1 MIGLENSNWHDLQL
15 RLISASLLLVASAL
29 CIFFGGYLFTFLIIA
44 LIGVM
49 HWELGK
55 MLSPLSAQAMWFSA
69 LLSVMATFLLLKLDS
84 LVLPILVLFCNFHF
98 QKFFFHHNRN
108 YGAYYSL
115 AVIICG
121 VIFYRIR
128 LEFGLYHTF
137 WLIGIVVVTDT
148 AGYLIGRIIGGP
160 KVFPRI
166 SPKKTWAGVLAG
178 WFAVGLFSWS
188 FVENIAPQNLFVMF
202 VSISIILSVSAQVGD
217 MIQSHLKRRSDVKD
231 SSSLLPG
238 HGGFMDRFDGFVG
251 ATVVSGLFFEWVY

>member
-1 MIGLENSNWHDLQL
+1 MFKSSDWYDLQS
-15 RLISASLLLVASAL
+15 RLISGLLLLFVSGV
-29 CIFFGGYLFTFLIIA
+29 CIYLGSYFFILFVVL
-44 LIGVM
+44 LVGVM

-55 MLSPLSAQAMWFSA
+55 MLSPLSTQAMWFSA
-69 LLSVMATFLLLKLDS
+69 ILSIISTFYLMGSQS
-84 LVLPILVLFCNFHF
+84 LVWSLLILLFNFHF
-98 QKFFFHHNRN
+98 QKNFFHHNSIF
-108 YGAYYSL
+108 GALYSA

-121 VIFYRIR
+121 IVFYKVR
-128 LEFGLYHTF
+128 LDFGLLHTF

-178 WFAVGLFSWS
+178 WFAVALFSWL
-188 FVENIAPQNLFVMF
+188 FVENVAPQSLFIKF
-202 VSISIILSVSAQVGD
+202 VSISIILSVSAQIGD

-231 SSSLLPG
+231 SSGLLPG

-251 ATVVSGLFFEWVY
+251 AMIVTGLIFEWIY

>member
-1 MIGLENSNWHDLQL
+1 MNTNNNWHEL
-15 RLISASLLLVASAL
+15 RLRLVSASFLLILSAF
-29 CIFFGGYLFTFLIIA
+29 CIYFGNYLFTLFIIS
-44 LIGVM
+44 LVGVM

-55 MLSPLSAQAMWFSA
+55 MLSPMSVQAMWFSA
-69 LLSVMATFLLLKLDS
+69 FLSMLSTFCLLASNSILW
-84 LVLPILVLFCNFHF
+84 PILILLINFHF
-98 QKFFFHHNRN
+98 QRNFFHHSRN
-108 YGAYYSL
+108 FGAFYSL
-115 AVIICG
+115 AVIVCG
-121 VIFYRIR
+121 IIFYRVR
-128 LEFGLYHTF
+128 MEFGLYHTV

-148 AGYLIGRIIGGP
+148 TGYLIGRIIGGP

-188 FVENIAPQNLFVMF
+188 FVENVAPQSLFIKF

-231 SSSLLPG
+231 SSGLLPG

-251 ATVVSGLFFEWVY
+251 AMIVTGLIFEWIY